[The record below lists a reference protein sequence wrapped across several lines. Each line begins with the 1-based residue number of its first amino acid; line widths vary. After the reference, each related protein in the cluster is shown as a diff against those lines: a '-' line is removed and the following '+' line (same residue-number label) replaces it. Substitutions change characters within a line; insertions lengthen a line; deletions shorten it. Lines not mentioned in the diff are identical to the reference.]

1 MDDCL
6 AYLLF
11 NTMNSYSTSMVSNE
25 QSDLAM
31 SADMK
36 DTPFLQRIALNT
48 LTYVHDPVCRID
60 KY

>member
-1 MDDCL
+1 
-6 AYLLF
+6 
-11 NTMNSYSTSMVSNE
+11 MNSYSTSIVSNE

-31 SADMK
+31 SANMK